1 MKYELYVTDVETTG
15 LTPDHDVIEVSFYRM
30 STSDQ
35 KTWCIKPIRIDN
47 IQPDALRVNGHNLEN
62 LLHNTKEGR
71 ETYIPAEKATAE
83 IENWLMNDL
92 HTSEERLLVGHNIC
106 GFDKDMLIATWNKVN
121 ANETFPFSKRYAL
134 DTMQIQI
141 FMDVIGITE
150 QSEYYNLNGLV
161 QKYGIKKEKAHRAS
175 ADVRMTKD
183 LFLKQANLIRNLAK
197 K

>member
-1 MKYELYVTDVETTG
+1 MKYELYVCDTETSG
-15 LTPDHDVIEVSFYRM
+15 LTLEHDIVEVSFYRL
-30 STSDQ
+30 TTGDQ
-35 KTWCIKPIRIDN
+35 KTWCIRPIRTDN
-47 IQPDALRVNGHNLEN
+47 IQADALRVNGHNLED

-71 ETYIPAEKATAE
+71 EKYIPAEKATAE

-106 GFDKDMLIATWNKVN
+106 GFDKDMLVALWDKSN
-121 ANETFPFSKRYAL
+121 ASETFPFSKRFAL
-134 DTMQIQI
+134 DTMQIQV

-175 ADVRMTKD
+175 GDTRMCKD
-183 LFLKQANLIRNLAK
+183 LFLKQANFIRNLAK